1 MRFGKTLMKYNYF
14 SIKLHNHLPSKSDGS
29 SKTP

>member
-1 MRFGKTLMKYNYF
+1 MKYNYF

-29 SKTP
+29 RKDP